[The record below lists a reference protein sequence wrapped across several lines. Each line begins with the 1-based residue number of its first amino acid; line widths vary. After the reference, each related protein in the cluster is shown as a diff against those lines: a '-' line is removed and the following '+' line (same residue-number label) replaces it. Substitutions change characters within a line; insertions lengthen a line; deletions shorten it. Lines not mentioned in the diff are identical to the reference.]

1 MVTLCINL
9 FNFIASQLGYT
20 IIFPFIE
27 IIIIRS
33 VLKIT
38 QSIYTVKSLNPGRQ
52 PLLYDEYVDCI
63 GYRVLENYIKDGWPL
78 WMYLD
83 NVLVYFFMYTHNYDK
98 CFPLT

>member
-1 MVTLCINL
+1 MPNTMVTLCINL

-38 QSIYTVKSLNPGRQ
+38 QSIYTVKSLNPGR
-52 PLLYDEYVDCI
+52 
-63 GYRVLENYIKDGWPL
+63 
-78 WMYLD
+78 
-83 NVLVYFFMYTHNYDK
+83 
-98 CFPLT
+98 